1 MGTAEH
7 SSADGRAGATSEEL
21 VATWRAGVAAALAKA
36 RKVDVA
42 SLGAHPER
50 LLDSTTYDG
59 VTLAALYTPADGR
72 PEAPLPGSAPF
83 TRGRTALRDTTTGWG
98 IRVRHGLGLGSGA
111 DPAAVNRA
119 VLDDLE
125 NGATSL
131 WLALG
136 GGDLPIEALHTVL
149 SGVFLDLAPVVLD
162 AGEAFTDAAQA
173 FLELAEHADV
183 NLDEVSAGLGA
194 DPLTLLVRGGA
205 DRMAEA
211 ATLAVRAHDHAADLR
226 AITLNGTVFH
236 DAGGSDADELGATL
250 AAGVEH
256 LRALTDAGLGIDDAL
271 AQLEVRLA
279 ATDSQLLTIAKMR
292 AWRLAWSRVAQV
304 CGGAPEAGAMPQH
317 AVTSA
322 AMMTQRDPW
331 VNVLRTTVAAFAA
344 GVGGADAITVL
355 PFDAAL
361 PGGVAGVSEHFAAR
375 LARNTQLL
383 LLEESHLGRVLDPA
397 GGSWAVEALT
407 IDLAEAAW
415 GVFTELEAAGGFR
428 AALASGALGDALS
441 RTRDVRADDVARRK
455 VPITGVSAFPDL
467 DEAPPTGVDEVPP
480 TGALPTVRYASP
492 FEALRNRS
500 DAHLATTGARPA
512 VALHT
517 LGPVSQHA
525 GRADWVRTLLAAGGI
540 GTTIAGSPAPVVVLC
555 GSDRRYA
562 DEGRDALSALR
573 AGGAS
578 HVLLAGPSSSWPS
591 HGSESDGLT
600 PDANLASGE
609 DAVTALSALL
619 DVLEVAP

>member
-7 SSADGRAGATSEEL
+7 PSAGGRADATGQEL
-21 VATWRAGVAAALAKA
+21 VSTWRAGVAAALAKT

-42 SLGAHPER
+42 ALGENPER
-50 LLDSTTYDG
+50 LLDTTTYDG
-59 VTLAALYTPADGR
+59 VTVAALYTPADGR

-111 DPAAVNRA
+111 DAAAVNKA

-125 NGATSL
+125 NGATSV

-136 GGDLPIEALHTVL
+136 GGDLPIEALETVL

-162 AGEAFTDAAQA
+162 AGEAFTEAAQA
-173 FLELAEHADV
+173 FLDLAERADV

-194 DPLTLLVRGGA
+194 DPLTLLVRGGT

-211 ATLAVRAHDHAADLR
+211 TALAVRAHEHAADLR
-226 AITLNGTVFH
+226 AITLDGTVFH

-256 LRALTDAGLGIDDAL
+256 LRALTDAGLSVDDAL

-304 CGGAPEAGAMPQH
+304 CGGADLAAAMPQH

-331 VNVLRTTVAAFAA
+331 VNVLRTTVAVFAA

-361 PGGVAGVSEHFAAR
+361 PDGVAGVSEHFAAR

-407 IDLAEAAW
+407 VDLAEAAW
-415 GVFTELEAAGGFR
+415 GVFAGLEADGGFR
-428 AALASGALGDALS
+428 AALASGRLGDVLA
-441 RTRDVRADDVARRK
+441 RTRDARAADVDHRR
-455 VPITGVSAFPDL
+455 ILLTGVSAFPDL
-467 DEAPPTGVDEVPP
+467 DETPPTSTSEPVVAGL
-480 TGALPTVRYASP
+480 LPVVRYSAS

-500 DAHLATTGARPA
+500 DAHLLATGVRPT
-512 VALHT
+512 VALRT
-517 LGPVSQHA
+517 IGPLAEHA
-525 GRADWVRTLLAAGGI
+525 ARADWVRTLLAAGGI
-540 GTTIAGSPAPVVVLC
+540 STTPTEGPAPVVVLC

-562 DEGRDALSALR
+562 GEGDEALAGLR
-573 AGGAS
+573 ADGAD
-578 HVLLAGPSSSWPS
+578 HVLLAGPSKAWPS
-591 HGSESDGLT
+591 GGPA
-600 PDANLASGE
+600 PDAALAAGD
-609 DAVTALSALL
+609 DAVLALSTLL